1 MLSLETT
8 QDFPAPA
15 DRPLQLRRAI
25 LSPFEGDGI
34 HTRMTSQ
41 FTSFAAQSAV
51 VDASVI
57 IDAHDL
63 SVIRDAKDVYHGSLR
78 IVADAR
84 SGQGQATTPIERSY
98 DITMPAAEYERALR
112 DGLLFTVSLRLPAT
126 GVWCIRTLVADG
138 VSDRLGSSSQSLWI
152 PARGEFAISSLSL
165 DGARIYKPGQ
175 TVQFAYN
182 VFQPML
188 DENKQAHL
196 EVRNRLLSQGHA
208 IFVGTPI
215 RLTYPTTAAS
225 TFRQVSGRLSLDPD
239 ISPGDYILEVTVID
253 KLAPPEAPRKATRLI
268 DFQLRN

>member
-1 MLSLETT
+1 M
-8 QDFPAPA
+8 
-15 DRPLQLRRAI
+15 
-25 LSPFEGDGI
+25 
-34 HTRMTSQ
+34 
-41 FTSFAAQSAV
+41 
-51 VDASVI
+51 
-57 IDAHDL
+57 
-63 SVIRDAKDVYHGSLR
+63 
-78 IVADAR
+78 
-84 SGQGQATTPIERSY
+84 
-98 DITMPAAEYERALR
+98 
-112 DGLLFTVSLRLPAT
+112 
-126 GVWCIRTLVADG
+126 
-138 VSDRLGSSSQSLWI
+138 
-152 PARGEFAISSLSL
+152 
-165 DGARIYKPGQ
+165 
-175 TVQFAYN
+175 QFAYN